1 MRNLRNVSAWRL
13 AALST
18 LTPLVFVFAA
28 CEKPGGAGGG
38 GEAAGTPFGLPEV
51 DVSGLSEGLQGRLR
65 ELREAVRES
74 PQDADQ
80 VGALGAIY
88 YVHGFP
94 DAAATCFT
102 RAKELTPQTMHWWYY
117 AGLAHERAAQPEKAI
132 EAFQRGLELD
142 ADYGPLYV
150 ALAGLLVDSDRERAA
165 RLCQRALELNP
176 RDPTAIFTLGLCD
189 EAAGDQNAAL
199 RRFEEA
205 LQLVPSYLGAHEAAA
220 RLLRAAGRTEEAERH
235 SAAALSGITPRVD
248 DRLLELLLRR
258 GFDLETLLSDAVA
271 FAERGL
277 FEEVEE
283 PLARARLVDDAG
295 VATHRATGIVRV
307 LEGRLEEAAAAFRA
321 VLEARPDSLGARG
334 RLGDVLARL
343 KRFPEAEAEFRTVLE
358 KGPDNAFALERLS
371 RLLVMLKRAEEAEEL
386 LRDAVERQPEAPW
399 IRFQLGGLLYDANK
413 NDQAREQLLECL
425 ELSPEHVRARF
436 ILGLLARREGDLAE
450 AVKHWQQ
457 AVELAPNFLDAHV
470 VLAETAIQERD
481 FTAAERYLREGLKQA
496 PDFAGLANGLAWILA
511 TSPTDSQRNGEEALR
526 LAEKACR
533 LTQNQQ
539 HGCVD
544 TLAAAYAELGRFDEA
559 IKTQQ
564 DAIKLAQQA
573 EQQEN
578 LAAYEE
584 RLKLYEQKQP
594 FRDVE

>member
-28 CEKPGGAGGG
+28 CEKPEGAGGG
-38 GEAAGTPFGLPEV
+38 GEAAATPFALPSA
-51 DVSGLSEGLQGRLR
+51 DVSGLSEGLQGRLA
-65 ELREAVRES
+65 ELRETVRKS
-74 PQDADQ
+74 PQDAEQ

-94 DAAATCFT
+94 DAAAACFA
-102 RAKELTPQTMHWWYY
+102 RAKELAPQTMHWWYY
-117 AGLAHERAAQPEKAI
+117 AGLAYERTAQPEKAI

-150 ALAGLLVDSDRERAA
+150 ALGGLLVDSDRERAR

-176 RDPTAIFTLGLCD
+176 KDATAIFTLGLCD
-189 EAAGDQNAAL
+189 EAAGDQDAAL
-199 RRFEEA
+199 KRFDEA
-205 LQLVPSYLGAHEAAA
+205 LQLVPNYLGAHEAAA
-220 RLLRAAGRTEEAERH
+220 RLLRAAGRSEEAERH
-235 SAAALSGITPRVD
+235 SAATLSGITPRVD
-248 DRLLELLLRR
+248 DDLFWSLLRR
-258 GFDLETLLSDAVA
+258 GLDLETLLSDAVM

-277 FEEVEE
+277 FEEAEK
-283 PLARARLVDDAG
+283 PLDLARLVDATG
-295 VATHRATGIVRV
+295 VATHRATGMVRV
-307 LEGRLEEAAAAFRA
+307 LEGRLEEAAAEFRA
-321 VLEARPDSLGARG
+321 VLDAQPDSLGARS

-343 KRFPEAEAEFRTVLE
+343 ERFPEAEVEFRTVLE
-358 KGPDNAFALERLS
+358 KDPDNAFALERLS
-371 RLLVMLKRAEEAEEL
+371 RLLVMLKRADEAEEL
-386 LRDAVERQPEAPW
+386 LRAAIERQPEVPW
-399 IRFQLGGLLYDANK
+399 IRLQLGGLLYDANK
-413 NDQAREQLLECL
+413 NDQAREQLLKCL
-425 ELSPEHVRARF
+425 ELSPENVRARY
-436 ILGLLARREGDLAE
+436 ILGLLARREGNLAE
-450 AVKHWQQ
+450 AVKYWKQ

-470 VLAETAIQERD
+470 VLAETAIQQRD
-481 FTAAERYLREGLKQA
+481 FQAAEGYLREGLKQA

-526 LAEKACR
+526 LAEKACQ
-533 LTQNQQ
+533 LTQNKE
-539 HGCVD
+539 HTYVD

-564 DAIKLAQQA
+564 EAIQLAQQA
-573 EQQEN
+573 EQPEN
-578 LAAYEE
+578 VAEYEK